1 MQIMKSHEENN
12 VVLPMRAQQAVQHI
26 QLPSVSGTSNMAIGS
41 ASPSKYHSTANWA
54 LSRRNPLWCH
64 NHM

>member
-1 MQIMKSHEENN
+1 MQCLPVCIFYTTVSTISTLILIQIMKSHEENN

-41 ASPSKYHSTANWA
+41 ASPSK
-54 LSRRNPLWCH
+54 
-64 NHM
+64 

>member
-41 ASPSKYHSTANWA
+41 ASPSKYHSTAY
-54 LSRRNPLWCH
+54 LGTVEKKPSLVS
-64 NHM
+64 